1 MSRDLS
7 GSTEGK
13 QLGARVRAGDDIVR
27 MQFPVATD
35 RAPRRPMD
43 KYSLFAQV
51 ALLLSIPV
59 SISLFFLFRPQR
71 AALITILGGDMFLP
85 ELVNF
90 KLPLLPPLEKHN
102 LPYLCV
108 LVGCLLRHRSL
119 VTTVCKERWF
129 LFLTA
134 ALVIGG
140 AMTGLTN
147 GAPVAVRHHH
157 PPAPGLHLTD
167 GLYSA
172 SVNLCGVSIPF
183 FLGWALFRKE
193 SELRYLLSGMV
204 MASLLYL
211 PFVFWELRMSPN
223 LHHIV
228 YGYSQHDFAQTIRG
242 TGYRPMVFMTHG
254 LALVRFLFVGICS
267 AFILGHFK
275 ARIWGAPAKSVGW
288 FLLVVLILCKSAG
301 ALLFAGVTVP
311 LLLWSKPTTQ
321 VRVAFV
327 IALFVGLYPIL
338 RMWDLIPTDQI
349 LAMMRTLVGEDR
361 TGSLAFRFMNE
372 RLLLDKARRQL
383 VFGWG
388 QYERNFAPYGWDGEA
403 VPDGYWVIQLGILGL
418 VGFIATFGTMLV
430 PLMLV
435 RSRLKAIVFEPHRI
449 LIAGV
454 ALTLSLVALDWI
466 PNGTF
471 TPYPY
476 LIVGALAGASREL
489 GFYRG

>member
-1 MSRDLS
+1 
-7 GSTEGK
+7 
-13 QLGARVRAGDDIVR
+13 
-27 MQFPVATD
+27 
-35 RAPRRPMD
+35 
-43 KYSLFAQV
+43 
-51 ALLLSIPV
+51 
-59 SISLFFLFRPQR
+59 
-71 AALITILGGDMFLP
+71 
-85 ELVNF
+85 
-90 KLPLLPPLEKHN
+90 
-102 LPYLCV
+102 
-108 LVGCLLRHRSL
+108 
-119 VTTVCKERWF
+119 
-129 LFLTA
+129 
-134 ALVIGG
+134 
-140 AMTGLTN
+140 
-147 GAPVAVRHHH
+147 
-157 PPAPGLHLTD
+157 
-167 GLYSA
+167 
-172 SVNLCGVSIPF
+172 
-183 FLGWALFRKE
+183 
-193 SELRYLLSGMV
+193 
-204 MASLLYL
+204 MASLIYL

-223 LHHIV
+223 LHHFF

-242 TGYRPMVFMTHG
+242 TGYRPMVFMSHG
-254 LALVRFLFVGICS
+254 LALARFLFVGICS

-301 ALLFAGVTVP
+301 AIMFAAVTVP

-327 IALFVGLYPIL
+327 IALFVGLYPLL

-349 LAMMRTLVGEDR
+349 LGMMRALVGEDR

-449 LIAGV
+449 LDRRRGTDVEPGGARLDSERDLHPLPLSDCRRAGRGL
-454 ALTLSLVALDWI
+454 ARAGLLQ
-466 PNGTF
+466 G
-471 TPYPY
+471 
-476 LIVGALAGASREL
+476 LAGWSSVLTPHLRWVRRRLLFRGTGARTLRCPTRRPRGGESPRSPDRPAPASPRRSRRCRQP
-489 GFYRG
+489 GGTHSDW